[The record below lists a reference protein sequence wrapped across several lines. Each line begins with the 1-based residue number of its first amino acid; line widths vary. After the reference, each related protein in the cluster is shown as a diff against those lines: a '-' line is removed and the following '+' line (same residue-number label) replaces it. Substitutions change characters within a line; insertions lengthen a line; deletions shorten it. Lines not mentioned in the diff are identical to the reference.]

1 MGGLSAQAWEPVA
14 PGQAER
20 LMVLL
25 PEQVPG
31 LMQVFEGSFRAQDQ
45 GSETL
50 VAVRVFAR
58 VFTENPADWGAVVFT
73 VAAQPQGSEAQTL
86 QEWQGYGLPPEGLAA
101 LTQVMGSA
109 LQEMGIQVRQVSE
122 LDTRHIGE
130 ASMGLR
136 MQLASEGEELSID
149 MAAARRNGI
158 VLVAG
163 GMMSPDAQALDVV
176 GLLREMDQRAQR

>member
-1 MGGLSAQAWEPVA
+1 
-14 PGQAER
+14 
-20 LMVLL
+20 MVLL

-31 LMQVFEGSFRAQDQ
+31 LMRVFEGSFRAQDQ

-50 VAVRVFAR
+50 VAVRMFAR

-136 MQLASEGEELSID
+136 MQLASEGEEVSVD

-163 GMMSPDAQALDVV
+163 GMMSPDAQAPDVV
-176 GLLREMDQRAQR
+176 GLLREMDRRAQG